1 MSIITRV
8 GTTARWSDVV
18 IFNNVLYTVEVPTI
32 LEVGLKD
39 QTKEVLSNIA
49 KILNENGSDKKHIL
63 NVTIYL
69 KDITQIDEFNQIWDK
84 WLPLGSAPVRACVEA
99 RLANP
104 RYLVEIQLS
113 AAIINTDAQVK
124 FMT

>member
-1 MSIITRV
+1 MRITRV

-18 IFNNVLYTVEVPTI
+18 IFNNVLYTVEVPSI
-32 LEVGLKD
+32 LDAGLRD
-39 QTKEVLSNIA
+39 QTKEVLANIA
-49 KILNENGSDKKHIL
+49 KVLIENGSDKKNIL

-69 KDITQIDEFNQIWDK
+69 KNIDQIDEFNQIWDK

-99 RLANP
+99 KLANP
-104 RYLVEIQLS
+104 GYLVEIQLS
-113 AAIINTDAQVK
+113 AAVINTDAAVK

>member
-1 MSIITRV
+1 MAITRI

-18 IFNNVLYTVEVPTI
+18 IFNNVLYTVEVPSI
-32 LEVGLKD
+32 LEAGLKD
-39 QTKEVLSNIA
+39 QTKEILANIA
-49 KILNENGSDKKHIL
+49 KVLSAHGSDKKNIL

-69 KDITQIDEFNQIWDK
+69 KDIDQIDEFNQIWDK

-99 RLANP
+99 KLANP
-104 RYLVEIQLS
+104 EYLLEIQLS
-113 AAIINTDAQVK
+113 AAILHADSTVK

>member
-1 MSIITRV
+1 MGITRV

-18 IFNNVLYTVEVPTI
+18 IFNNVLYTVEVPSV
-32 LEVGLKD
+32 LDAGLRD
-39 QTKEVLSNIA
+39 QTKEVLTNIA
-49 KILNENGSDKKHIL
+49 KVLIENGSDKKNIL

-69 KDITQIDEFNQIWDK
+69 KDIAQIDEFNQIWDK

-99 RLANP
+99 KLANP
-104 RYLVEIQLS
+104 GYLVEIQLS
-113 AAIINTDAQVK
+113 AAVINTDAAVK